1 MAIDYTTPAG
11 QLRLLISDVDE
22 VTPILTTEQVT
33 GYLAMWGIPTP
44 DTAGV
49 ATRATVKRAA
59 ADALDTIAVSEVLV
73 SKVIKTQDVTTDGAK
88 VATALHAQATG
99 LRAQADVEE
108 ALDEGGFFDVAEFTP
123 WPI

>member
-1 MAIDYTTPAG
+1 MAIDYSTPSG
-11 QLRLLISDVDE
+11 QVRLLISDVDE
-22 VTPILTTEQVT
+22 VAPILTSEQVT
-33 GYLAMWGIPTP
+33 GYLSLWGIPTP
-44 DTAGV
+44 DDAGV
-49 ATRATVKRAA
+49 STRATVKRAA

-99 LRAQADVEE
+99 LRAQADLEDDTD
-108 ALDEGGFFDVAEFTP
+108 AGGFFDVAEFTP